1 MKKNITK
8 LGAMALVG
16 IMGMGLAAVPVS
28 AAPATKTTDV
38 FYTTS
43 STTIDADGKVVMVVP
58 ATVGLTKETPE
69 QTFEVTIQTSD
80 QNQALPENFS
90 AKVMVSSENKGKLKE
105 VNKSDSFAYKLLKG
119 DSKSVEQ
126 INLTGEA
133 VEFNTYRV
141 SDADTNSVEQKAT
154 VKVEGDSIKEMEK
167 KDPGTQFKDTLTFK
181 VTNLQ
186 GDGLKPATP
195 NLP

>member
-16 IMGMGLAAVPVS
+16 IMGMGLATTPVS
-28 AAPATKTTDV
+28 AAAQKTTDV

-43 STTIDADGKVVMVVP
+43 ATTIDADGKVVMVVP

-80 QNQALPENFS
+80 QQQALPVNFS

-105 VNKSDSFAYKLLKG
+105 VNKTDSFNYKLLKG
-119 DSKSVEQ
+119 DSQSVTE
-126 INLTGEA
+126 ITLTGEA
-133 VEFNTYRV
+133 VDFNTYSV
-141 SDADTNSVEQKAT
+141 SDANTNSVEQMAT
-154 VKVEGDSIKEMEK
+154 VKVEEASIKAMEK

-181 VTNLQ
+181 VTDLK
-186 GDGLKPATP
+186 GDGLTPATP

>member
-8 LGAMALVG
+8 LGAMALAG
-16 IMGMGLAAVPVS
+16 IMGMGLAAAQVS

-43 STTIDADGKVVMVVP
+43 STAIDADGKVVMVVP

-105 VNKSDSFAYKLLKG
+105 VNKNDSFDYKLLKG
-119 DSKSVEQ
+119 ESQGTPIDLK
-126 INLTGEA
+126 GAEA
-133 VEFNTYRV
+133 EFNTYTV
-141 SDADTNSVEQKAT
+141 VDDNTKSVEQKAT
-154 VKVEGDSIKEMEK
+154 VKVEQDSVKEMEK

-181 VTNLQ
+181 VTELK
-186 GDGLKPATP
+186 GDGLKPATQP
-195 NLP
+195 LP